1 MKTIIKNNTMK
12 TIIKNDKY
20 NKETERLGF
29 EIFLK
34 LKKVFKE
41 VTLYSYYDTD
51 ASQDLLVNKVYIPIE
66 ANKNALSEYCPQDAT
81 NAVLNLLG
89 HSSEVEPYYKTFKS
103 SDNKKDL
110 EFEYT
115 VEVFES
121 GANIELNIFFI

>member
-29 EIFLK
+29 EIYSK

-41 VTLYSYYDTD
+41 VTLYSYYDSD
-51 ASQDLLVNKVYIPIE
+51 ASQELLVNKVYIPIE
-66 ANKNALSEYCPQDAT
+66 ANKNALNEYCPQDST